1 MRTGERAG
9 RRMAGR
15 RDWLEEGLRV
25 LGEEGAPA
33 LTVDRLAARLGLT
46 KGSFY
51 HHFKGMTGYKTDLLA
66 HYEAEHTGR
75 YIADAER
82 EGGAAPRDRLLR
94 LRDLVLQDKAGS
106 DRLEI
111 AMRAWALQDPEVRA
125 LQQRV
130 DELRV
135 GYLRELVGG
144 AGGGDA
150 DATPL
155 ARLLYLL
162 LVGAQQLVPP
172 LPAEELREVY
182 GLALRLAPQEEG
194 PGT

>member
-1 MRTGERAG
+1 
-9 RRMAGR
+9 MASR

-25 LGEEGAPA
+25 LGEDGAHA
-33 LTVDRLAARLGLT
+33 LTVDRLAARLQLT

-51 HHFKGMTGYKTDLLA
+51 HHFKGMTGYRSDLLA
-66 HYEAEHTGR
+66 YYEAEHTGR
-75 YIADAER
+75 YIAAAEQ
-82 EGGAAPRDRLLR
+82 GGGRTPRQRLLH
-94 LRDLVLQDKAGS
+94 LRDLVLADKGGS

-111 AMRAWALQDPEVRA
+111 AMRAWAAQDDEVRA

-135 GYLRELVGG
+135 GYLRELVSDAGG
-144 AGGGDA
+144 ADE

-162 LVGAQQLVPP
+162 LVGSQQLVPP

-182 GLALRLAPQEEG
+182 TLALRLAPQEEG

>member
-1 MRTGERAG
+1 
-9 RRMAGR
+9 MASR

-33 LTVDRLAARLGLT
+33 LTVDRLAARLKLT

-51 HHFKGMTGYKTDLLA
+51 HHFKGMAGYRSDLLA

-75 YIADAER
+75 YVADADR
-82 EGGAAPRDRLLR
+82 RGGDTPRARLLY
-94 LRDLVLQDKAGS
+94 LRELVLDDKDGS
-106 DRLEI
+106 DALEI
-111 AMRAWALQDPEVRA
+111 AVRAWALQDPEVHA

-130 DELRV
+130 DRTRV
-135 GYLRELVGG
+135 GYLRELVRG
-144 AGGGDA
+144 AGGDA

-162 LVGAQQLVPP
+162 LVGAQQVVPP

-182 GLALRLAPQEEG
+182 DLALRLAPHGEE
-194 PGT
+194 PVA